1 MVILLRNVGQVESA
15 ENGGV
20 RQRRPPPRSSLEDH
34 RYNPILRRLSWNWC
48 TLYNKETI
56 FLNKHWLAWYNA
68 VPSRTPRWVAVASE
82 WSQRL
87 LAMPRNLKAPKGL
100 ESWSIQVMASVY
112 IPTGFVS
119 ISLLCVAWNVHCEVN
134 FKRSS
139 VGNDPEK
146 TQECRRRRIRRWTD
160 GWRDSVTYNRE
171 LPPAAG
177 NWLPIWLC
185 ILSRRIQRLFPF
197 PHRPISI
204 FLQQPTRGLLF
215 LLQKLLLYVKPSVDR
230 ASVWQIV

>member
-20 RQRRPPPRSSLEDH
+20 RQRPPPRSSLEDH

-68 VPSRTPRWVAVASE
+68 LPLRTPRWVAVASE
-82 WSQRL
+82 WSRRL

-100 ESWSIQVMASVY
+100 ESWSNQMMAPC

-119 ISLLCVAWNVHCEVN
+119 ILLLCVAWNVYCEVN

-139 VGNDPEK
+139 AGNDSEK
-146 TQECRRRRIRRWTD
+146 TQECRQRCIQRWTD
-160 GWRDSVTYNRE
+160 GWRDSSTYNRE
-171 LPPAAG
+171 FPPAG
-177 NWLPIWLC
+177 NWLPIRLC
-185 ILSRRIQRLFPF
+185 SSVVVYSISSLFF
-197 PHRPISI
+197 IAQS
-204 FLQQPTRGLLF
+204 
-215 LLQKLLLYVKPSVDR
+215 LYSF
-230 ASVWQIV
+230 SNQ